1 MPSEGLTSYAVQNLS
16 IRDVTQL
23 RAKKMPCRVRHYKI
37 YAMSAVGVSDLPQ
50 IPRECEGWSEDL
62 GASSQGQGIGQSSG
76 TGCQAAPDFFQVLPS
91 GSSSNFGGLAL

>member
-1 MPSEGLTSYAVQNLS
+1 MPTEGLTSYAVQNLS

-50 IPRECEGWSEDL
+50 IPRECEG
-62 GASSQGQGIGQSSG
+62 
-76 TGCQAAPDFFQVLPS
+76 
-91 GSSSNFGGLAL
+91 